1 MFMFVFSVVLIAL
14 VGLFFQVVQA
24 LAMTFSLQQ
33 VGLGE
38 QVRIW
43 HNMVYDYA
51 CQNGLDPTQTLTM
64 NDADP
69 TGNAANVRAAVKKL
83 REDEGVNY
91 GNIVNWDSIIFPTSY
106 GGATS
111 VRSVITWIDP
121 TKPATSYGGVSPQE
135 VGRQL
140 RKTMRRNHMFGRV
153 NAGEIHLHI
162 KDGALEQDIVIS
174 VSGTGIP
181 EGSDALVSAADC
193 Q

>member
-1 MFMFVFSVVLIAL
+1 MFMFVFSVILISL
-14 VGLFFQVVQA
+14 VGLFLQVVQA

-33 VGLGE
+33 IGVGE

-51 CQNGLDPTQTLTM
+51 CQGGLNPAQTITM
-64 NDADP
+64 NEADP
-69 TGNAANVRAAVKKL
+69 LGHAATVRAAVKKM

-91 GNIVNWDSIIFPTSY
+91 SNMIDWDSIIFQTSY

-111 VRSVITWIDP
+111 VRTVVTWVDP
-121 TKPATSYGGVSPQE
+121 TRSSTSYGGVSPQE

-140 RKTMRRNHMFGRV
+140 RKTARRNHMFGRV
-153 NAGEIHLHI
+153 NGGEIHLHV
-162 KDGALEQDIVIS
+162 KDRDLEQDIVIS

-181 EGSDALVSAADC
+181 EGADALVSAADC